1 MLRQNRQLTRARI
14 NITVTPPRYAKPRH
28 ATPHWTERCRGGE
41 WVETK
46 EWNVT
51 RLTHFRPFCCLV
63 NLLYM
68 FHHVAII
75 LFCISAFRCIMYCTA
90 QIGITI
96 WTVSCTT
103 LYSFCWRPSNS
114 RLTSISV
121 VRELDSNLLYYCC
134 CCCYSSCNL
143 ILDSA
148 AFIATPF
155 ISSTWER
162 TWTWSSNRQSADKE
176 MENERKRELN
186 KNRHWSRP
194 VVGRIVPYPILWWE
208 IGCHS
213 LLAAA
218 TIRPSWDSRAS

>member
-103 LYSFCWRPSNS
+103 LYSFL
-114 RLTSISV
+114 LTSIQFKIDLNISGT
-121 VRELDSNLLYYCC
+121 RARYELIVLLLLLLLLFIVQPDIGFCC
-134 CCCYSSCNL
+134 
-143 ILDSA
+143 
-148 AFIATPF
+148 FH
-155 ISSTWER
+155 R
-162 TWTWSSNRQSADKE
+162 
-176 MENERKRELN
+176 
-186 KNRHWSRP
+186 
-194 VVGRIVPYPILWWE
+194 
-208 IGCHS
+208 HS
-213 LLAAA
+213 LH
-218 TIRPSWDSRAS
+218 